1 MACGAVPVTVPLDGM
16 RSLLSD
22 LSPRLIADE
31 ASPGSLSL
39 RVEALLRED
48 LAPLRRLL
56 LQRSD
61 QFAFPRAA
69 DRLMRAYAE
78 IL

>member
-16 RSLLSD
+16 PSLFGD
-22 LSPRLIADE
+22 FSPRLIAGE
-31 ASPGSLSL
+31 ASPGSLAQ
-39 RVEALLRED
+39 RVDELLRED
-48 LAPLRRLL
+48 LAPLQRLL

-69 DRLMRAYAE
+69 DRLMQAYAE